1 MARQRGRGRLSSIDL
16 LPDECDPIISWA
28 AQEFAARKRSLV
40 EIYGEFKEKL
50 IALQGEIGLAFDIP
64 AFSSFHRHSVRQAD
78 MARRLEQTRE
88 IASTI
93 SERLDASD
101 SDDLTLIVA
110 EAIKALIFELLQ
122 DAGEGGMS
130 PKEAMELARALQSAL
145 AAQNVSTLRRQKV
158 QAEFEAKTE
167 KVLEKVAKE
176 AGLSAAAV
184 SQLRRDF
191 LGVKT
196 PEEKKPAGEA

>member
-16 LPDECDPIISWA
+16 LPPECDQIITWA
-28 AQEFAARKRSLV
+28 AQEFATRKRTLV

-50 IALQGEIGLAFDIP
+50 IGLQGELGLGFTIP
-64 AFSSFHRHSVRQAD
+64 AFSSFHRHSIRQAD

-88 IASTI
+88 IAATI
-93 SERLDASD
+93 SERLDAND
-101 SDDLTLIVA
+101 SDDLTLIAA
-110 EAIKALIFELLQ
+110 EAIKTLIFELLQ
-122 DAGEGGMS
+122 DAGEGGLS

-167 KVLEKVAKE
+167 KVIETVAKE
-176 AGLSAAAV
+176 AGLSAAAI
-184 SQLRRDF
+184 SQLRKDF
-191 LGVKT
+191 LGVRA
-196 PEEKKPAGEA
+196 PEENKPAGKA